1 MRLDGLLRDPL
12 AFREGSRAFG
22 LWSVDRKVE
31 LGCTDHEWSC
41 TQSCESVKHGTA
53 VWQGVREGQGAPQG
67 TRESRV
73 RSGPKAKRSTDHT
86 HESTTSRETCRVS

>member
-31 LGCTDHEWSC
+31 LGVTDHEWS

-53 VWQGVREGQGAPQG
+53 VWQGVREGQGRRGALASRACGRDPKLNG
-67 TRESRV
+67 PRTTRMSPRRHVRRV
-73 RSGPKAKRSTDHT
+73 
-86 HESTTSRETCRVS
+86 V